1 MTRIGENGGGRARR
15 RRFAVAFPRAAALVA
30 AACAVIPAFVR
41 ADAIPVF
48 DLRLGIHADH
58 TRIVVEL
65 AETVVYGVFALEAPE
80 RLVID
85 FPELDFAAASQTGGA
100 VGLVTGIRHGRF
112 RPDTTR
118 MVVDLAAPACV
129 KRSFLIPPGGGRAT
143 RFVLDIEG
151 CDAETFSEWARAS
164 QREVAAAAPLRP
176 AAPAPS
182 PPRDE
187 RKTVV
192 VDAGHGGID
201 PGAIGVVGTLEKDL
215 ALDAA
220 RQLAERLEETGRYRV
235 VMTRDSDIFVGL
247 RDRLAIA
254 RTAEADLLL
263 SIHADSIDDSR
274 LRGSHVYRLSEEAS
288 DDEAVALAAK
298 ENRSDVIGGVDMAEV
313 DDVTTQILIDWSQR
327 QTNEDSIRLA
337 DLVVEAF
344 ARRRVRTIN
353 RPHRWAGF
361 AVLKAPDVPSLLIE
375 LGFLS
380 NREDERLLGTREGR
394 EPALRAIVD
403 AVDRYFAALAD

>member
-1 MTRIGENGGGRARR
+1 MTRIEEKEGGRARR
-15 RRFAVAFPRAAALVA
+15 RRFAAAVPRAAALA
-30 AACAVIPAFVR
+30 AAAFAAIPASVR
-41 ADAIPVF
+41 ADSIPVF

-58 TRIVVEL
+58 TRIVLEL
-65 AETVVYGVFALEAPE
+65 AEAIDYGVFALEAPE

-85 FPELDFAAASQTGGA
+85 FPELDFTGASQAGDKL
-100 VGLVTGIRHGRF
+100 GLVTGIRHGRF

-118 MVVDLAAPACV
+118 MVIDLAAPACV

-143 RFVLDIEG
+143 RFVLDIEE
-151 CDAETFSEWARAS
+151 CDAAAFSEQARAS
-164 QREVAAAAPLRP
+164 QREVAAAAPPRP
-176 AAPAPS
+176 AAPPPAAPQ
-182 PPRDE
+182 DE

-201 PGAIGVVGTLEKDL
+201 PGAIGVSGTFEKDL

-235 VMTRDSDIFVGL
+235 VMTRDSDVFVGL

-254 RTAEADLLL
+254 RTAAADLLL
-263 SIHADSIDDSR
+263 SIHADSIDDTR

-288 DDEAVALAAK
+288 DNEAVALAEK
-298 ENRSDVIGGVDMAEV
+298 ENRSDIIGGVDMAEV

-380 NREDERLLGTREGR
+380 NPEDEKLLGTSEGR
-394 EPALRAIVD
+394 EPAIRAIVD
-403 AVDRYFAALAD
+403 AVDRHFAALAD